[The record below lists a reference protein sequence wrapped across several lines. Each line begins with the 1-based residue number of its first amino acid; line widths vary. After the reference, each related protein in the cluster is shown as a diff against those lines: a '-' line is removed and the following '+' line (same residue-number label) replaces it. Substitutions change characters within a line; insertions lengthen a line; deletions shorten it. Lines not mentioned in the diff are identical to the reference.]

1 MEVRHFKMVIAIA
14 EAGSVTAAAEKLFL
28 TQPALSHQLKEIE
41 TQLGCQ
47 LFTRTNRK
55 LVLTTA
61 GKAFLNS
68 SYLVVNEV
76 GKLQSDIKRI
86 LTGETGRIRLATESS
101 TCYHWLPRILKQ
113 FQEEFPNVEVQLNTS
128 DVNQSLTMLIAGK
141 VDVAIVHRKQTEK
154 NIEYIDLFEDEVVA
168 LIPLADAMSAKK
180 FLEPDDFRNITY
192 ITHSKSFDESA
203 FFETFLKPHKVLPK
217 KVIYIQLTEAVVE
230 MVKEGMGVA
239 VMANWLAMP
248 YFDSHKLQPVRIT
261 RAGLK
266 RAWYIATLKSNNRP
280 RYIESFIQ
288 QTRRSMVDHYKTS

>member
-14 EAGSVTAAAEKLFL
+14 EAGSVTAAAERLFL

-41 TQLGCQ
+41 SQLGCQ

-68 SYLVVNEV
+68 SYLIVNEV
-76 GKLQSDIKRI
+76 DKLQADVKRI
-86 LTGETGRIRLATESS
+86 MTGETGRIRLATESS

-113 FQEEFPNVEVQLNTS
+113 FQAEFPNVEVQLSTT
-128 DVNQSLTMLIAGK
+128 DVNQPLSMLLGGK
-141 VDVAIVHRKQTEK
+141 VDVAIMHRKQTDR

-168 LIPLADAMSAKK
+168 LIPRTDPMSART
-180 FLEPDDFRNITY
+180 FLEPDDFRSITY

-230 MVKEGMGVA
+230 MVKEGLGIA

-261 RAGLK
+261 RTGLK
-266 RAWYIATLKSNNRP
+266 REWYIATLKTNNRP

-288 QTRRSMVDHYKTS
+288 HTRRSMLDHYKTS